1 MSVSQKEI
9 YVYDDFSFQ
18 EPAILGTLYINT
30 VKGGETY
37 SFEYNSEWLQR
48 TKLSVSLDP
57 DLMLFGGR
65 QYPSDKN
72 IFGLF
77 ADASPDRRPAHGF
90 AP

>member
-57 DLMLFGGR
+57 DLMLFCGR

-77 ADASPDRRPAHGF
+77 ADASPDRWPAHGF